1 MGYPGLPRDMRLTT
15 NIHDRD
21 AAGFVYVYPVVS
33 RRARGVSVGV
43 NLNPNNACNWR
54 CIYCQVPGLVRGA
67 APELDLELLESELR
81 AFLEALVHGDYME
94 QHVPEGSRRLNDV
107 ALSGN
112 GESTTSKQFDEAVE
126 CIGRVLEDLGLA
138 GRIKLVLITNGSRVE
153 RPEVLRGLDRMKAL
167 NGEVWFKIDSATAEG
182 RKVINDATISTARV
196 RANLELAAN
205 RCRTR
210 IQTCVMAL
218 DGEPPSDAEQEAYL
232 AFIESIVADRV
243 PVSDVLLY
251 GLERASHQPEA
262 PRLSKLP
269 PEWLEAFAKRIE
281 ARGLPVQ
288 VNP

>member
-1 MGYPGLPRDMRLTT
+1 MRLTT

-81 AFLEALVHGDYME
+81 MLLESLVRGDYME
-94 QHVPEGSRRLNDV
+94 QHVPEGSRRLNDI
-107 ALSGN
+107 ALSGS
-112 GESTTSKQFDEAVE
+112 GESTTSRQFEEAVE
-126 CIGRVLEDLGLA
+126 CIGCVLTDFELTERV
-138 GRIKLVLITNGSRVE
+138 KLVLITNGSLVD
-153 RPEVLRGLDRMKAL
+153 RPEVLRGLERMGKL

-182 RKVINDATISTARV
+182 RKTINDATIATARV
-196 RANLELAAN
+196 RANLELAAS
-205 RCRTR
+205 RCPTR
-210 IQTCVMAL
+210 IQTCAVAL
-218 DGEPPSDAEQEAYL
+218 DGEAPSDAEQEAYL

-243 PVSDVLLY
+243 PVRDVLLY

-269 PEWLEAFAKRIE
+269 TEWLEAFAKRIE